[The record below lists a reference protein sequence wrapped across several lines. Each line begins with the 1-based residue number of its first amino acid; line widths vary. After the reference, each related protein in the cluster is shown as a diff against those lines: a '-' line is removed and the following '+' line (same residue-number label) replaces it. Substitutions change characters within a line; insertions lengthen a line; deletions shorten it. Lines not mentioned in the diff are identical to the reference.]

1 MGGGRGV
8 PLPHKK
14 RSPSGLLSAELVSS
28 TTGGCIPASRRS
40 TLNAS
45 LWCAALVAALFLA
58 PATSRAAPDDDRRLA
73 HIEESLQPRIQA
85 VGRPEQRHTLAEA
98 MADHHLQAIS
108 VAVADHGHVVWAKAW
123 GLADAGR
130 GVKATPLTIFQA
142 GSISK
147 PVAASAAMQ
156 LVQEGRLKLD
166 GAANDQLKSWRIPR
180 NAFTDAH
187 PVTLAELLH
196 HTAGTTV
203 HGFPGYAAGAPVPS
217 VVQVLQG
224 APPANTAP
232 VVVDKLPGSMWSY
245 SGGGFTIVQLMM
257 TDVTGQSFPE
267 LLHRR
272 VLAPLGMTS
281 STYEQPLPASRHDN
295 AVGYLSD
302 GRPVPGG
309 FHTYPEMAA
318 AGLWTTPTDLARW
331 ALALQAA
338 YDGRSAKLMSQA
350 SGRAML
356 TPGLGSWGLGVQI
369 AGVGGPPEALR
380 FLHGGDD
387 EGFND
392 YLTGYMTGGRAIAVM
407 TNGNDGLPVAME
419 LVTAIAR
426 AYGWKGYEPSVFT
439 PAELTAAQ
447 KAELVGSY
455 SGGAVVVSLQGST
468 IDWRTGDR
476 HTELIP
482 RGSDFFTLANSAGI
496 VRALRDE
503 AGRINALTDVNAAVV
518 RRRDP

>member
-1 MGGGRGV
+1 MRSLSRHLSGRLIQSTNRGCV
-8 PLPHKK
+8 PGCLEIHLKA
-14 RSPSGLLSAELVSS
+14 LLTRAALL
-28 TTGGCIPASRRS
+28 AA
-40 TLNAS
+40 LAS
-45 LWCAALVAALFLA
+45 LAPSLALAA
-58 PATSRAAPDDDRRLA
+58 SDDDRRLA

-85 VGRPEQRHTLAEA
+85 EGRPAPQHALAEA

-108 VAVADHGHVVWAKAW
+108 VAVADHGKIVWARAW
-123 GLADAGR
+123 GLADVSR

-156 LVQEGRLKLD
+156 LAQQGRLRLD
-166 GAANDQLKSWRIPR
+166 GAANDQLKSWKIPQ
-180 NAFTDAH
+180 NAFTDGH
-187 PVTLAELLH
+187 PVTLAQLLH

-203 HGFPGYAAGAPVPS
+203 HGFPGYAAGAPVPT
-217 VVQVLQG
+217 VVQVLEG
-224 APPANTAP
+224 KPPANTAP
-232 VVVDKLPGSMWSY
+232 VVVQRAPGGAWSY

-257 TDVTGQSFPE
+257 TDVTGLSFPE
-267 LLHRR
+267 LLRRR
-272 VLAPLGMTS
+272 VLGPVGMGS
-281 STYEQPLPASRHDN
+281 STYEQPLPPGRRDN
-295 AVGYLSD
+295 AVGYLAD

-318 AGLWTTPTDLARW
+318 AGLWSTPTDLVRW

-350 SGRAML
+350 SAKAML
-356 TPGLGSWGLGVQI
+356 TPGLGSWGLGIQVD
-369 AGVGGPPEALR
+369 GVGGPADALR
-380 FLHGGDD
+380 FLHAGDD

-419 LVTAIAR
+419 LVSAIAR
-426 AYGWKGYEPSVFT
+426 QYGWKGFEPT
-439 PAELTAAQ
+439 LIKPAALTDAQ
-447 KAELVGSY
+447 RAELVGSY

-468 IDWRTGDR
+468 IDWRTGAR

-482 RGSDFFTLANSAGI
+482 RGGDFFMLASSAGV
-496 VRALRDE
+496 VRALRDD
-503 AGRINALTDVNAAVV
+503 AGRINALTDVNAALV